1 MPHAWATAFDQVV
14 RPKTP
19 RGDGNSRRG
28 MARQA
33 WLGGRQTQNPERGRK
48 LHHASC
54 HQSASSSSSDPKPRE
69 GTETHIGDGD
79 AARGHAE
86 SSDPKPREGTETWDI
101 CCPPGEMLSE
111 VVRPKTPRGDGNFV
125 DHHCHSLSPRV
136 VRPKTPR
143 GDGNIRTS
151 SRQRRKSPVVRPKTP
166 RGDGNPATIAPA
178 RADDSGRQTQ
188 NPERGRKPHGPGRA
202 ADGPGGRQ
210 TQNPERG
217 RKLDCANWL
226 GADPG
231 GRQTQNPE
239 RGRKLHIDFLDLA
252 RREDHVVRPKTPRED
267 GNSSTIASMSMSQ
280 SSSRQTQNPERG
292 RKLDCANW
300 LGADPGGRQTQNP
313 ERGRK
318 PHGPGRAADG
328 PGGRQTQNPE
338 RGRKHSESH
347 VLTADSHVVR
357 PKTPRGDGNR
367 AAFDTRSS

>member
-1 MPHAWATAFDQVV
+1 MSSDPKPREGTETGQRSTPALVDFRVV

-19 RGDGNSRRG
+19 RGDGNL
-28 MARQA
+28 RQPFRCDA
-33 WLGGRQTQNPERGRK
+33 DGRLG
-48 LHHASC
+48 A
-54 HQSASSSSSDPKPRE
+54 
-69 GTETHIGDGD
+69 
-79 AARGHAE
+79 
-86 SSDPKPREGTETWDI
+86 SDPKPREGTETWDI

-111 VVRPKTPRGDGNFV
+111 VVRPKTPRGDGNQV
-125 DHHCHSLSPRV
+125 SN
-136 VRPKTPR
+136 
-143 GDGNIRTS
+143 GG
-151 SRQRRKSPVVRPKTP
+151 
-166 RGDGNPATIAPA
+166 A

-292 RKLDCANW
+292 RKL
-300 LGADPGGRQTQNP
+300 GACHRRRHD
-313 ERGRK
+313 
-318 PHGPGRAADG
+318 
-328 PGGRQTQNPE
+328 
-338 RGRKHSESH
+338 
-347 VLTADSHVVR
+347 
-357 PKTPRGDGNR
+357 
-367 AAFDTRSS
+367 

>member
-1 MPHAWATAFDQVV
+1 MSSDPKPREGTETGQRSTPALVDFRVV

-19 RGDGNSRRG
+19 RGDGNQVSN
-28 MARQA
+28 
-33 WLGGRQTQNPERGRK
+33 GGGNLAATGR
-48 LHHASC
+48 
-54 HQSASSSSSDPKPRE
+54 
-69 GTETHIGDGD
+69 
-79 AARGHAE
+79 

-111 VVRPKTPRGDGNFV
+111 
-125 DHHCHSLSPRV
+125 
-136 VRPKTPR
+136 
-143 GDGNIRTS
+143 
-151 SRQRRKSPVVRPKTP
+151 VVRPKTP

-292 RKLDCANW
+292 RKL
-300 LGADPGGRQTQNP
+300 GACHRRRHD
-313 ERGRK
+313 
-318 PHGPGRAADG
+318 
-328 PGGRQTQNPE
+328 
-338 RGRKHSESH
+338 
-347 VLTADSHVVR
+347 
-357 PKTPRGDGNR
+357 
-367 AAFDTRSS
+367 